1 MRRPSV
7 EAVDDLKDLVAIL
20 LAFRQKGNGSRLPI
34 YSDVF
39 LAYLA
44 SQPDGAATMQ
54 ALREWLTLGPSTTSR
69 TCAALE
75 RAGLV
80 HIGPAPEDH
89 RRSLVRVTAKGH
101 RIIDDALSA
110 LRGRR
115 R

>member
-1 MRRPSV
+1 MRRSSP

-20 LAFRQKGNGSRLPI
+20 LAFRQKGHGNRLPI

-44 SQPDGAATMQ
+44 SQPDGVTTMQ
-54 ALREWLTLGPSTTSR
+54 VLREWLALGSSTTSR
-69 TCAALE
+69 TCSALE

-80 HIGPAPEDH
+80 HIGPAPDDR
-89 RRSLVRVTAKGH
+89 RRSLVRITAKGS
-101 RIIDDALSA
+101 RIIDDALAA